1 MGMEKQK
8 QARIFNEIGEKN
20 VPRSVSRVLRE
31 EHGIGR
37 NKGDQLSKW
46 KKILAK
52 EEIERILD
60 IVSDFSLDFY
70 TKDVEPDYENIGV

>member
-1 MGMEKQK
+1 MRNWLGMEKQK

-37 NKGDQLSKW
+37 NKGDQLSK
-46 KKILAK
+46 L
-52 EEIERILD
+52 EE
-60 IVSDFSLDFY
+60 DFS
-70 TKDVEPDYENIGV
+70 